1 MEGRILIWLVVLWW
15 NAGWGFEAKALDLT
29 EPYPPGLHKLP
40 GFINTPHGDEIAP
53 IWTRD
58 GNTMYFTRMK
68 DPNFNKTLVYENKD
82 LYKELSYREYTEFV
96 AHLFRELGDEEN
108 RKDIYKS
115 PYNQDIF
122 YVKNDKGKILELI
135 HPPYPLNNALPNSVC
150 AIMPDQ
156 RSLVLMN
163 QFYHNGS
170 MYKGFSTSYPV
181 GDQAFSFPEPLHI
194 YDFKERSGTDAN
206 LTLSANGEV
215 MILAFS
221 EEAGENTDLYVSFRV
236 NQDIYSS
243 PIRLE
248 GVNSEFREF
257 SPSLSEDGRLLFF
270 SSTRGNAPYHSN
282 IYMSER
288 LDDTY
293 TRWSTP
299 QKLMEPVNS
308 RYNEGHPFILGS
320 KLYFASDRDGSWDI
334 FYFDFKEYREEKD
347 SPPLA
352 SIPDQLLLDLSTSSA
367 PLKRNSPLKKEVDV
381 FLPQAPKIS
390 SVRIKVV
397 DSETGEALQGTVLK
411 LEEENPN
418 VRFTVNKDGFIMR
431 FDRHEITTFF
441 PEIEGYIAK
450 PRKYDIAAMLK
461 NAETIP
467 ELLIPVDAI
476 KVDRQISMDPIF
488 FQRATDKI
496 LQISH
501 GELKRLSEILRTHPD
516 IHILIK
522 GHTDNFGDIPAL
534 TALSYRRA
542 QAVKEFLMNEK
553 INENRIAIRGVGPKE
568 PLTDNSTEEL
578 KAKNRRVEVIITKT
592 NS

>member
-1 MEGRILIWLVVLWW
+1 MQGRILLWLAVFWW
-15 NAGWGFEAKALDLT
+15 NTGWGIVSEPVDLY

-82 LYKELSYREYTEFV
+82 LYKELPYPEYAKFV
-96 AHLFRELGDEEN
+96 ARLFRELGDDED

-115 PYNQDIF
+115 PYNQDVF
-122 YVKNDKGKILELI
+122 YVTNENGKIVELI

-156 RSLVLMN
+156 KTLVLMN

-170 MYKGFSTSYPV
+170 MYKGFSTSYPL
-181 GDQAFSFPEPLHI
+181 GDHAFSFPQPLHI

-206 LTLSANGEV
+206 LTLSSNGEV

-221 EEAGENTDLYVSFRV
+221 EEKGENTNLYVSFRV

-243 PIRLE
+243 PILLE

-257 SPSLSEDGRLLFF
+257 SPSLSEDGKLLFF
-270 SSTRGNAPYHSN
+270 SSTRGDHPHHSN

-293 TRWSTP
+293 TQWSTP

-308 RYNEGHPFILGS
+308 PHNEGHPFIIGS
-320 KLYFASDRDGSWDI
+320 KLYFSSDRDGSWDI
-334 FYFDFKEYREEKD
+334 FYFDFKEYREEED

-352 SIPDQLLLDLSTSSA
+352 SIPDQLLIDPSKSRT
-367 PLKRNSPLKKEVDV
+367 PLPKNTPLQKEVTP
-381 FLPQAPKIS
+381 FITQEPNIS
-390 SVRIKVV
+390 SVRIKVI
-397 DSETGEALQGTVLK
+397 DSETGEALRGSVLK
-411 LEEENPN
+411 LEDENPSI
-418 VRFTVNKDGFIMR
+418 RFGVDEEGFVMQ

-450 PRKYDIAAMLK
+450 PRKYDIAAMLEK
-461 NAETIP
+461 AETIP
-467 ELLIPVDAI
+467 ELHIPVDAI

-501 GELKRLSEILRTHPD
+501 SELKRLSEILKTHPE

-542 QAVKEFLMNEK
+542 QAVKEFLIEEK
-553 INENRIAIRGVGPKE
+553 INEDRIAIRGVGPKE
-568 PLTDNSTEEL
+568 PITDNSSEEL

-592 NS
+592 KS